1 LLLPNKNVPDS
12 MLVDSIVN
20 SNLSKAGIEFKLF
33 TTEDTQ
39 VNLKPD
45 FTLNEYVNPG
55 STINEFIKSVQTTY
69 LVILP
74 KYIFLNENWLY
85 DMFYYHCS
93 FNNPGATLISD
104 MDKGLLQ
111 PLLDKDLNLVD
122 VYIPKIFN
130 GTLMFDFGVI
140 NALGGFSDKYKN
152 YPSCLNEYIARAQ
165 KLGKV
170 CYNIPMQQSI
180 IPKDFNDLFPDQI
193 KEIKS
198 TIQKTT
204 DSLFIQLFSFTKNQ
218 IKANELLDSLIVSLN
233 IPGNKAKKYQN
244 KKTASFGL
252 VMPYINEQHILEI
265 KKFADTFDLTFSICV
280 CDYETLKVLFIT
292 KN

>member
-1 LLLPNKNVPDS
+1 

-20 SNLSKAGIEFKLF
+20 ANLKKAGIDFKLYISDDTNVNVKTDFTIKEFKA
-33 TTEDTQ
+33 
-39 VNLKPD
+39 
-45 FTLNEYVNPG
+45 PG
-55 STINEFIKSVQTTY
+55 STINEFIKQVQTTY

-104 MDKGLLQ
+104 MEKGLLQ
-111 PLLDKDLNLVD
+111 PLLNKELNLID
-122 VYIPKIFN
+122 VYIPNMFN
-130 GTLMFDFGVI
+130 GTLMFDFSII
-140 NALGGFSDKYKN
+140 NAIGGFSEKYEN
-152 YPSCLNEYIARAQ
+152 YPSCLNDYIARAQ

-170 CYNIPMQQSI
+170 CYNIPIQQSI
-180 IPKDFNDLFPDQI
+180 IPKDFNDFFPDQI
-193 KEIKS
+193 NEIKS
-198 TIQKTT
+198 SIKKTT
-204 DSLFIQLFSFTKNQ
+204 DSLFIQLFSLTKNQ
-218 IKANELLDSLIVSLN
+218 VKANELLDSLIVSLN
-233 IPGNKAKKYQN
+233 IPGNKIKRYSN

-252 VMPYINEQHILEI
+252 LMPYITEQNILEI